1 MFVLQTVNGLIKV
14 IAQFEMGK
22 YTVIQLD
29 NPIPLKKFDMVEID
43 GIFYIPEI
51 VYDMPQSIGVLGIG
65 KFVGK
70 TVSFI

>member
-1 MFVLQTVNGLIKV
+1 
-14 IAQFEMGK
+14 MGK

-43 GIFYIPEI
+43 GISYIPEI

-65 KFVGK
+65 EFVGK